1 MFVQGRE
8 DPEDGQS
15 SLRNMRKSFGVVW
28 GMFNGGTNRVVES
41 SQVLTLLH
49 NGALAEQI
57 GGLIAPSQSD
67 SHFVIRLK
75 RVTLCGRP

>member
-1 MFVQGRE
+1 MFIYGRE

-41 SQVLTLLH
+41 SQVRTLLH
-49 NGALAEQI
+49 NGALAEQM
-57 GGLIAPSQSD
+57 GVLIAPSHGD

-75 RVTLCGRP
+75 RVTLRSCP